1 MKRKIPCISVVL
13 VMLMTVLMPFD
24 KMISYA
30 AENDAILYTRDF
42 EDENLSGWASLGGDG
57 KVVLSD
63 EAAHSGE
70 KSLKVIERVK
80 SYNGPSIS
88 LESFVMPNNTY
99 TFSSWAYHN
108 SDSTKTLSLVAK
120 YLDSLGSPHYV
131 PIETVDVEKNQW
143 VEIAGTI
150 DFPEDSMGYL
160 IYFECSNAEVDFYV
174 DDITIT
180 GPPVNENKGKD
191 EDDGSLYIFDF
202 ENGNEFWSARGYNR
216 VVRTDEFSY
225 TGTHSIYTTN
235 REKAWNGPTVNVDDI
250 RRGVDYFYSA
260 YVMYD
265 GQEYEDEH
273 GFRIEVSYNINGENI
288 YQLIKEKTLKKGKW
302 TRITGTYT
310 LPDNAADVFFYVQT
324 SNIEEGETADINDLM
339 SFYTDT
345 VKITETSLIHR
356 QTALIALSCLAGGI
370 IISLVIGCI
379 CSTVIKK
386 SAKKKATLKSISR
399 DAMTKAFNRNS
410 YEKKLNELSQNPEL
424 CKSLCFALCD
434 VNFLKYI
441 NDNHGHEKGDEAIKR
456 CAKLLM
462 ETVGS
467 RGEVYRTGGD
477 EFVCIVKEPI
487 QSDIAGA
494 IEKESKIDE
503 GYPFAVAV
511 GFAEYDSETDG
522 DSPDIKAIME
532 RCDQEMYA
540 NKQEIKSKNKKFSRK

>member
-1 MKRKIPCISVVL
+1 
-13 VMLMTVLMPFD
+13 
-24 KMISYA
+24 
-30 AENDAILYTRDF
+30 
-42 EDENLSGWASLGGDG
+42 
-57 KVVLSD
+57 
-63 EAAHSGE
+63 
-70 KSLKVIERVK
+70 
-80 SYNGPSIS
+80 
-88 LESFVMPNNTY
+88 
-99 TFSSWAYHN
+99 
-108 SDSTKTLSLVAK
+108 
-120 YLDSLGSPHYV
+120 
-131 PIETVDVEKNQW
+131 
-143 VEIAGTI
+143 
-150 DFPEDSMGYL
+150 MGYL

-191 EDDGSLYIFDF
+191 EDDGSLYSFDF

-441 NDNHGHEKGDEAIKR
+441 NDNHGRKGR
-456 CAKLLM
+456 
-462 ETVGS
+462 
-467 RGEVYRTGGD
+467 
-477 EFVCIVKEPI
+477 
-487 QSDIAGA
+487 
-494 IEKESKIDE
+494 
-503 GYPFAVAV
+503 
-511 GFAEYDSETDG
+511 
-522 DSPDIKAIME
+522 
-532 RCDQEMYA
+532 
-540 NKQEIKSKNKKFSRK
+540 